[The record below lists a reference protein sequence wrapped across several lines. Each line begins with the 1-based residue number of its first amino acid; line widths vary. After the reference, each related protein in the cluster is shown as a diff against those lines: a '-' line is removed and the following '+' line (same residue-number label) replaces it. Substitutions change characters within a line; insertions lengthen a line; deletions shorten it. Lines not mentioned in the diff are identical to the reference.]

1 MMSKTGAERKDMLKS
16 VQLAMLLPFA
26 LWLYLL
32 GRWLG
37 AMSYVINR
45 STAKATKPPD
55 EASR

>member
-1 MMSKTGAERKDMLKS
+1 MFKS

-55 EASR
+55 EASH